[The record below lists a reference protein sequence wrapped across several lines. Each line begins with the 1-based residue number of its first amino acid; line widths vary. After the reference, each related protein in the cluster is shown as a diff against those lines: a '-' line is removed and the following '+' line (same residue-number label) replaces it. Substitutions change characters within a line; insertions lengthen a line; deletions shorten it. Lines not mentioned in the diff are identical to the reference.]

1 MNNYTDKKIIDISLP
16 LSATTIVYP
25 NNVPLQIE
33 THAHMPEATTHLS
46 KITMGTHTGTH
57 VDAPMHAVVNGQT
70 LDQIP
75 LEVFVGLC
83 RVVDAS
89 HRGPGESVKKADLGD
104 VVAGER
110 ILIKTSNSLRGF
122 NEFYDDYVYLDGD
135 TADWLAEIGVKL
147 VGIDYLSI
155 KQKGSKDQR
164 PHTSLLEKNIPIIEG
179 INLNNV
185 GAGYYELVCL
195 PLKFIGVEGG
205 PVRAILREIK

>member
-1 MNNYTDKKIIDISLP
+1 MNYSDKKIIDISLP
-16 LSATTIVYP
+16 LSSETIVYP
-25 NNVPLQIE
+25 NNVPLEIE

-57 VDAPMHAVVNGQT
+57 IDAPMHAVLDADT

-75 LEVFVGLC
+75 LDTFVGLC

-89 HRGPGESVKKADLGD
+89 HRGPGESVKKEDLGE
-104 VVAGER
+104 VLKGER
-110 ILIKTSNSLRGF
+110 ILIKTSNSIRGF
-122 NEFYDDYVYLDGD
+122 EEFYNDYVYLDGD

-185 GAGYYELVCL
+185 NAGFYELFCL
-195 PLKFIGVEGG
+195 PLNFIGVEGG
-205 PVRAILREIK
+205 PARAILREIN